1 VSVDVKELFS
11 SRDAGSALSRRRF
24 LLDTGAGFGWL
35 AVAWLSSATAPAA
48 SAEDQR
54 PHLPPRARRVVQ
66 VFSVGGMS
74 HLDTFDYKPELV
86 RRNGVAFEMPTF
98 FGQAGNLMAPRFEFK
113 QRGES
118 GLWVSDLLPRL
129 AGCADKLTIIRTMV
143 SRSANHMPAVAQ
155 MNTGFILTGFPSMG
169 AWVVYGLGTEN
180 DNLPAFVVLPDAR
193 SYPWGGTLQW
203 SNGFLPA
210 AVQGTAFKSA
220 GDPVPDLSNPPA
232 TDAAARRAG
241 MDWLASMNRRYAE
254 AHPGDS
260 SLEARLHNYE
270 LAARMQLSVPEATDL
285 KGESEATQRMYGLNE
300 KVTEPLAKQCILAR
314 RLLER
319 GVRFVQIFHGGSG
332 SDWDAHGSLETNHRT
347 RAQEYDQPVAALI
360 QDLDARGLL
369 RDTLVMGVTEFGR
382 TPVSQGT
389 GKTAGRDHHPACFTC
404 WLSGAGVK
412 PGFTWGTSD
421 ELGYK
426 PADQPVSIYDFHATA
441 LHLLGLDHEKLT
453 FYHNGIRRRL
463 TDVHGRVVE
472 GILA

>member
-1 VSVDVKELFS
+1 MASTEPVNV
-11 SRDAGSALSRRRF
+11 LSRRRL

-35 AVAWLSSATAPAA
+35 ALSWLGSAQKSHAA
-48 SAEDQR
+48 STQNQL
-54 PHLPPRARRVVQ
+54 PHFPPKVKRVVQ
-66 VFSVGGMS
+66 VFCVGGMS
-74 HLDTFDYKPELV
+74 HLDTFDYKPELA
-86 RRNGVAFEMPTF
+86 RRNGGSFDMPTF

-113 QRGES
+113 QRGQS

-129 AGCADKLTIIRTMV
+129 AQCADKLTVIRTMV
-143 SRSANHMPAVAQ
+143 AKSANHMPAVAQ

-169 AWVVYGLGTEN
+169 AWVVYALGTEN
-180 DNLPAFVVLPDAR
+180 DNLPAFVVLPDPR

-210 AVQGTAFKSA
+210 AVQGTTFKGT

-232 TDAAARRAG
+232 TDPAARQAG
-241 MDWLASMNRRYAE
+241 MEWLASMNRRYAGE
-254 AHPGDS
+254 HPGES
-260 SLEARLHNYE
+260 NLEARLHSYE
-270 LAARMQLSVPEATDL
+270 LAARMQLSVPEVSDV
-285 KGESEATQRMYGLNE
+285 KGETEATRRMYGLDE

-332 SDWDAHGSLETNHRT
+332 SDWDAHGSLETNHQT
-347 RAQEYDQPVAALI
+347 RAKEYDQPVAALL

-369 RDTLVMGVTEFGR
+369 QDTLVMGVTEFGR

-389 GKTAGRDHHPACFTC
+389 GKTAGRDHHPNCFTC
-404 WLSGAGVK
+404 WLSGAGLK
-412 PGFTWGTSD
+412 PGFAYGTSD

-426 PADQPVSIYDFHATA
+426 PADQPVTIYDFHATA

-463 TDVHGRVVE
+463 TDVHGHVVE